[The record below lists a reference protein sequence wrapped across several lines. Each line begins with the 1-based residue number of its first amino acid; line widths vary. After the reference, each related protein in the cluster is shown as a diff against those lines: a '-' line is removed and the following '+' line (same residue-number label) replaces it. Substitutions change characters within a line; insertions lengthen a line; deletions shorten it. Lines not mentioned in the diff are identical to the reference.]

1 MVRIRLRRVGFRN
14 QPSYR
19 IVAAEKESPRDGR
32 FLEILGFYNPRTDP
46 STLEVK
52 EDRVYH
58 WLNTG
63 AQPSES
69 VTSLFKQIGLLDR
82 FERFR
87 KGESIE
93 KLLEESKTSLDE
105 QKGKEKK
112 VKKEKA
118 EPVAEEKK

>member
-32 FLEILGFYNPRTDP
+32 FMEILGFYNPRTDP

-52 EDRVYH
+52 EDRIYH

-63 AQPSES
+63 AQTSES
-69 VTSLFKQIGLLDR
+69 VTSLFKQISLLDR

-93 KLLEESKTSLDE
+93 KLLEESKASLDE
-105 QKGKEKK
+105 HKRKEKK
-112 VKKEKA
+112 VKKEKT